1 MIDVEITF
9 SGPVFD
15 GRAERAC
22 DQLAA
27 DAVDVVAETAEEMA
41 VALMQ
46 AYFRDPTPYYW
57 LQVTTAHP
65 AYLTSV
71 VHDQG
76 VVYGPWLEGVGERNK
91 TSRFKGYWHWRQTRQ
106 SISSRVP
113 ELVEMVVSRRVAE
126 MRG

>member
-1 MIDVEITF
+1 MEINV

-22 DQLAA
+22 SELAA
-27 DAVDVVAETAEEMA
+27 DAVEVVAEAAEEQA

-65 AYLTSV
+65 AYLTDV

-76 VVYGPWLEGVGERNK
+76 VIYGPWLEGVGERNK
-91 TSRFKGYWHWRQTRQ
+91 TSRFKGYHHWRQTRQ
-106 SISSRVP
+106 EIAARVP
-113 ELVEMVVSRRVAE
+113 ELVDMVVRDRVAE

>member
-1 MIDVEITF
+1 MLTIEINT

-22 DQLAA
+22 DELAA
-27 DAVDVVAETAEEMA
+27 DAVDVVAETAEEHA

-57 LQVTTAHP
+57 LQVTIAHP

-91 TSRFKGYWHWRQTRQ
+91 TSRFKGYWHWRQSRQ
-106 SISSRVP
+106 AIAARVP
-113 ELVEMVVSRRVAE
+113 ELVEMVVSSRVAE